1 MEDVRDECSKYGE
14 VRTVEIP
21 RPIDGMSVPGV
32 GKVKKET
39 CLACMRNR
47 YIDAAYYVL
56 SLSLS
61 SLSHTQIFVEF
72 NSSLECQNAHTAL
85 AGRKFANRVVVTSYF
100 PLHQF
105 RERNFIAE

>member
-1 MEDVRDECSKYGE
+1 MFHTAGIMEDVRDECSKYGE

-47 YIDAAYYVL
+47 YIDAACYVL

-61 SLSHTQIFVEF
+61 PS
-72 NSSLECQNAHTAL
+72 
-85 AGRKFANRVVVTSYF
+85 
-100 PLHQF
+100 PLHTDLC
-105 RERNFIAE
+105 